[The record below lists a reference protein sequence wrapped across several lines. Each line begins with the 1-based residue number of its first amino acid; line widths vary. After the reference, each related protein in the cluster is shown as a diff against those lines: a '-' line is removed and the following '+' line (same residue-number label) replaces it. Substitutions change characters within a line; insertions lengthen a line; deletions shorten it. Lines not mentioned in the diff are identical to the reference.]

1 MKEVEL
7 NRGGNGDENG
17 CTLRVVT
24 NNYSK
29 GNDMPDYD
37 IYWEGSLGEKQ
48 VLWHFEENVHDEVDD
63 ECELWDFS
71 LLDEDAA

>member
-1 MKEVEL
+1 
-7 NRGGNGDENG
+7 
-17 CTLRVVT
+17 
-24 NNYSK
+24 
-29 GNDMPDYD
+29 MPDYD
-37 IYWEGSLGEKQ
+37 SYWEGSLGEKQ